1 MIDLSIAALA
11 AALTTFRLTS
21 ASCLLQNRMDPGSES
36 EAVTKGL
43 CVRQAEGNYHLS
55 FSSSSVCVPALAAG
69 GMSGCSGGPGWKLFD
84 WNCKLL
90 GDYDP
95 GQDKNCVAPYEIHY
109 FPGKP
114 VNINHSWQITY
125 DPSFRPTHSSTIG
138 AITAPSPMVSAVR
151 ANRIS
156 ASLLSASVELASPV
170 LRPARLRVFRTV
182 PRVSSLLI
190 LHYARRRMLA
200 MFRLHWKQWIP

>member
-1 MIDLSIAALA
+1 VGCLDALA
-11 AALTTFRLTS
+11 DLA
-21 ASCLLQNRMDPGSES
+21 
-36 EAVTKGL
+36 
-43 CVRQAEGNYHLS
+43 GNSLIGTANC
-55 FSSSSVCVPALAAG
+55 SVITILA
-69 GMSGCSGGPGWKLFD
+69 KT
-84 WNCKLL
+84 
-90 GDYDP
+90 
-95 GQDKNCVAPYEIHY
+95 KNCVAPHEIHY

-114 VNINHSWQITY
+114 VNIKHSWQITY